1 MRSLREIRMVSI
13 GTLEGSLQGTL
24 IPLQFSKFL
33 RQNINT
39 KRNMKRYLLIASATL
54 SAAVFG
60 MLMTSCG
67 NIESTGTH
75 MMGPP
80 GKERAMGDSAMPSK
94 AR

>member
-1 MRSLREIRMVSI
+1 
-13 GTLEGSLQGTL
+13 
-24 IPLQFSKFL
+24 
-33 RQNINT
+33 
-39 KRNMKRYLLIASATL
+39 MKRYLAIASATL
-54 SAAVFG
+54 GVAIFG

-67 NIESTGTH
+67 NVKSTGTH